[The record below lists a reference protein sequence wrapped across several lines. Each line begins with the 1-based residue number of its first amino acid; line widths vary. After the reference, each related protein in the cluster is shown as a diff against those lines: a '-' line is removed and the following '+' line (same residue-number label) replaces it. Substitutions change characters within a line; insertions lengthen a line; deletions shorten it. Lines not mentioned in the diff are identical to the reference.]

1 MSRRRIA
8 AALALFLAVP
18 AVAQD
23 GQTGEPPERIDLTI
37 TTARPP
43 SPRQE
48 EECRRQREAAIVT
61 GEIVVC
67 GSTGG
72 EDQRITSR
80 EEAQDRYAAATQ
92 GGGTPDVA
100 GPGIFRGAPTV
111 SGLCIP
117 GIFNCPKPPALIV
130 DVTALPQAPPG
141 SDADRIA
148 RGLEPLG
155 EDERTV
161 VARQVAAQ
169 QRAELGLPD
178 PGAETGLAPAPDPRV
193 APGTGSTRIDAAS
206 EARSTAPVAAD
217 PSEPPPVPS
226 GPNPAGSAVPG
237 GPR

>member
-1 MSRRRIA
+1 MSRRWIA
-8 AALALFLAVP
+8 VALALFLAPP
-18 AVAQD
+18 ALAQD

-37 TTARPP
+37 TNRRPP
-43 SPRQE
+43 DARQE

-72 EDQRITSR
+72 EDQRIASR
-80 EEAQDRYAAATQ
+80 EDAQDRYAAATM

-100 GPGIFRGAPTV
+100 GPGIFRGPATIG
-111 SGLCIP
+111 GLCIP
-117 GIFNCPKPPALIV
+117 GIFNCPKPPALII

-141 SDADRIA
+141 SDADRIS

-169 QRAELGLPD
+169 QRAEMGLPAPVSEAAD
-178 PGAETGLAPAPDPRV
+178 SAVGETGAGAE
-193 APGTGSTRIDAAS
+193 S
-206 EARSTAPVAAD
+206 ELPLTAD
-217 PSEPPPVPS
+217 PTDPPPVPS
-226 GPNPAGSAVPG
+226 GPNPAGSATPA